1 MTKTAYMDK
10 LKGYLHSLPSEEL
23 EDILSDYDEH
33 FEVGLSKGKTAE
45 EISKELG
52 DPYDISRN
60 YINANSINNLP
71 VSNNN
76 NNNGILIILLLI
88 AFNIIIVLGPY
99 ISIVGLLIG
108 MYISGLSFIFGGIAL
123 MLGNAFNFIGII
135 SQPHIFT
142 SLGFGIGLSSL
153 GVLTLIL
160 GIYLSKLLIILTKR
174 YISWNIEIVNRG
186 GF

>member
-10 LKGYLHSLPSEEL
+10 LKAYLHSLPSEEL

-60 YINANSINNLP
+60 YVSINSIANIP
-71 VSNNN
+71 IRNNN
-76 NNNGILIILLLI
+76 NKGLIITILLI
-88 AFNIIIVLGPY
+88 AFNVIIVLGPY
-99 ISIVGLLIG
+99 VSIVALLIA
-108 MYISGLSFIFGGIAL
+108 MYISGISFIFGGIAL
-123 MLGNAFNFIGII
+123 LFGNIFNITRVIP
-135 SQPHIFT
+135 QPHILT
-142 SLGFGIGLSSL
+142 SFGFGIGLSSL
-153 GVLTLIL
+153 GILTIIL
-160 GIYLSKLLIILTKR
+160 GIYLSRLLIDLTKK
-174 YISWNIEIVNRG
+174 YISWNMEVVNRG

>member
-10 LKGYLHSLPSEEL
+10 LKAYLHSLPSDEL

-60 YINANSINNLP
+60 YINASSITN
-71 VSNNN
+71 VAVTTSNNQ
-76 NNNGILIILLLI
+76 GILIILLLA
-88 AFNIIIVLGPY
+88 AFNIVIVIGPY

-108 MYISGLSFIFGGIAL
+108 MYITGVSFIFGGIAL

-135 SQPHIFT
+135 SQPHILT

-160 GIYLSKLLIILTKR
+160 GIYLSKLLISLTKR

>member
-10 LKGYLHSLPSEEL
+10 LKAYLHNLPLEEL

-60 YINANSINNLP
+60 YINANSINNVA
-71 VSNNN
+71 VSN
-76 NNNGILIILLLI
+76 NNNGILIILLLT

-123 MLGNAFNFIGII
+123 MLGNAFNFIRII
-135 SQPHIFT
+135 SQPHILT

-160 GIYLSKLLIILTKR
+160 AIYLSKLLISLTKR

>member
-10 LKGYLHSLPSEEL
+10 LKAYLHSLPSDEL

-60 YINANSINNLP
+60 YINANSITNTP
-71 VSNNN
+71 VTTSNNQ
-76 NNNGILIILLLI
+76 GILIILLLA
-88 AFNIIIVLGPY
+88 AFNIVIVLGPY

-108 MYISGLSFIFGGIAL
+108 MYITGVSFIFGGIAL

-135 SQPHIFT
+135 SQPHILT

-160 GIYLSKLLIILTKR
+160 GIYLSKLLISLTKR